1 LPLKDKKRPGLK
13 PKAFDN
19 HKYVYRLVKFLKS
32 ATYLQALHLYRH
44 ILSDKNLDNFV
55 MSKIA
60 EHDRF
65 FFLTHV
71 LNRSDAFN
79 PWLYNRCREVEKDPD
94 GYLDLWARE
103 HYKAL
108 DCDTPVFTAN
118 RGWTKHV
125 DLKPFDRVFA
135 PDGSQVRVIANT
147 GRMVGADCFSVKTS
161 RGAEIIA
168 SGNHLW
174 PVLQKGI
181 KRIVATTQIDASMSL
196 PKVEHH
202 RFRRKLFK
210 PHKNPDKIIDVS
222 PVASRPVNCIQVV
235 GGNYLA
241 GKDFVPT
248 HNSTI
253 ITFAGVIQEL
263 IKDRELTVG
272 IFSHTRPI
280 AKAFLAQIKM
290 EMEINEK
297 LPLLWPHIFWKNP
310 KKDAPVWSLDS
321 GIIVMRER
329 NPKEAS
335 IEAWGL
341 VDGQPAA
348 LHVTTPVLTTNGWKE
363 HGKLKD
369 GDFVFDENGKPV
381 EVIFNTGAM
390 HNCDCYKI
398 DFNDT
403 SIIAEAN
410 HLWPIDIVRCPRD
423 SKGKQ
428 LCDNQYI
435 DRYFATTVNLPIS
448 RGRNRSRRRF
458 LPRTPAI
465 FKDKRTNT
473 RRYVRNITKVS
484 SVPVNCI
491 QVKSTTGLYLAG
503 KALVVTHNSKHFKLM
518 VYDDVVTADN
528 CTPQMIPK
536 TTKAW
541 ELSQSL
547 SARNAQEE
555 KEARRFWYIGTRYHF
570 GDTYGVILE
579 REAVKP
585 RLYPATDTGTPDGDP
600 VFLPVADWEKKK
612 RDLSPST
619 LACQY
624 LQNPLAGEERIFKM
638 EWLRYYE
645 VRPETLNV
653 AILVDPADSKS
664 ASACNSAFAVIGL
677 DKARNK
683 YLLDGACHKMGLKE
697 RWEMLKRLR
706 KKWLRAAGVRLV
718 LVGYEKYGMQADIQY
733 FNERMDLEKY
743 HFPIQQLNWP
753 REGGHSKNERIE
765 RLVPDHQTWQFFYPY
780 NTKEQGVTKRQKQYI
795 ERGKAYLISNP
806 IMCIDH
812 EKKVYNLVDWFI
824 TNEFSFYPTSIY
836 KDFLDAMSRIYDL
849 KNFKPPTIYHET
861 SLLPEEVEDY

>member
-32 ATYLQALHLYRH
+32 ATYLKALHLYRH
-44 ILSDKNLDNFV
+44 LLSDANLDNFV
-55 MSKIA
+55 ISKIA
-60 EHDRF
+60 EYDRF
-65 FFLTHV
+65 FFLTHI
-71 LNRSDAFN
+71 LNRADAFD
-79 PWLYNRCREVEKDPD
+79 PWLYDRCREVEKDPD
-94 GYLDLWARE
+94 GHLDLWARE
-103 HYKAL
+103 HYK
-108 DCDTPVFTAN
+108 
-118 RGWTKHV
+118 
-125 DLKPFDRVFA
+125 
-135 PDGSQVRVIANT
+135 
-147 GRMVGADCFSVKTS
+147 
-161 RGAEIIA
+161 
-168 SGNHLW
+168 
-174 PVLQKGI
+174 
-181 KRIVATTQIDASMSL
+181 
-196 PKVEHH
+196 
-202 RFRRKLFK
+202 
-210 PHKNPDKIIDVS
+210 
-222 PVASRPVNCIQVV
+222 
-235 GGNYLA
+235 
-241 GKDFVPT
+241 
-248 HNSTI
+248 STI

-297 LPLLWPHIFWKNP
+297 LPLLWPHIFWSNP
-310 KKDAPVWSLDS
+310 RKEAPVWSLDS
-321 GIIVMRER
+321 GIIVKRER

-341 VDGQPAA
+341 VDGQPA
-348 LHVTTPVLTTNGWKE
+348 
-363 HGKLKD
+363 
-369 GDFVFDENGKPV
+369 
-381 EVIFNTGAM
+381 
-390 HNCDCYKI
+390 
-398 DFNDT
+398 
-403 SIIAEAN
+403 
-410 HLWPIDIVRCPRD
+410 
-423 SKGKQ
+423 
-428 LCDNQYI
+428 
-435 DRYFATTVNLPIS
+435 
-448 RGRNRSRRRF
+448 
-458 LPRTPAI
+458 
-465 FKDKRTNT
+465 
-473 RRYVRNITKVS
+473 
-484 SVPVNCI
+484 
-491 QVKSTTGLYLAG
+491 
-503 KALVVTHNSKHFKLM
+503 SKHFELM

-547 SARNAQEE
+547 SARNAQDE

-570 GDTYGVILE
+570 GDTYGVIIE

-600 VFLPVADWEKKK
+600 VFLPVEDWEKKK

-624 LQNPLAGEERIFKM
+624 LQNPLAGEERIFKL

-697 RWEMLKRLR
+697 RWEMLKKLR
-706 KKWLRAAGVRLV
+706 KKWLRAPGVRLV

-733 FNERMDLEKY
+733 FEERMDLEKY

-753 REGGHSKNERIE
+753 REGGHSKDERIE

-780 NTKEQGVTKRQKQYI
+780 DTKKQGVTKRQKQHIY
-795 ERGKAYLISNP
+795 RGKAYLVSNP

-824 TNEFSFYPTSIY
+824 TNEYSFYPTSIY
-836 KDFLDAMSRIYDL
+836 KDFLDAMSRTYDL
-849 KNFKPPTIYHET
+849 KNFKPPTVYHEED
-861 SLLPEEVEDY
+861 LLPEEVEDY